1 MESNKDILD
10 IIVNFEGKRD
20 SCLTIIIPSN
30 SFEKNISK
38 IKRKIFT
45 IKHQSKKNQLLEIID
60 VIEKNH
66 NSLKFKNKNLIIC
79 CGMKVSKSS
88 NEIEF
93 YEFECLKSIDDLE
106 YYYDYK
112 FYVNRVIS
120 LINSNIDYL
129 NIKTTSNI
137 FSYLES
143 KQELIIYEKELNKYL
158 DSGLISYLILFEFN
172 NTLNDSSNALDFS
185 ELVKKSKDNNFD
197 IKIYKTKLDSNYE
210 SDKIKSNY
218 GKLIGILYYKID

>member
-45 IKHQSKKNQLLEIID
+45 IKHQSKKTQLLEIID

-112 FYVNRVIS
+112 FYVNKVIS

-158 DSGLISYLILFEFN
+158 DNGLISCLILFEFN

>member
-1 MESNKDILD
+1 MKSDKDILD

-20 SCLTIIIPSN
+20 SCLTIILPSN
-30 SFEKNISK
+30 SFDKNISK

-45 IKHQSKKNQLLEIID
+45 IKHQSKKNQLLEIINI
-60 VIEKNH
+60 IEKNH
-66 NSLKFKNKNLIIC
+66 NSIKFKNKNLIIC
-79 CGMKVSKSS
+79 CGMKVS
-88 NEIEF
+88 NQIEF
-93 YEFECLKSIDDLE
+93 YELESLKSIDDLE

-158 DSGLISYLILFEFN
+158 DSGLISCLILFEFN

-185 ELVKKSKDNNFD
+185 ELVKKSNDNNFE
-197 IKIYKTKLDSNYE
+197 IKIYKTNLDSNYE